1 MNNYEITEENFVTKL
16 NTFLVTMLIVL
27 LAVGLVE
34 AKTIKE
40 GEQEYTCSPKKTC
53 EEQLKA
59 AKAEIARLKKQ
70 LQNPVVVEKV
80 KETKIKKHIISV
92 VAVDN
97 IKNVE
102 SKNISPSSAS
112 TEARTDLV
120 PALSYQYQTDSGLT
134 PLVGLTFANKT
145 KLIFGLGFEF

>member
-1 MNNYEITEENFVTKL
+1 MTKL
-16 NTFLVTMLIVL
+16 NAFLVTMLIVL

-34 AKTIKE
+34 AKTITE
-40 GEQEYTCSPKKTC
+40 DGQEYSCNVKKTC
-53 EEQLKA
+53 DEQLKA
-59 AKAEIARLKKQ
+59 ARVEIAKLKKQ
-70 LQNPVVVEKV
+70 LQNPVVVVEQV
-80 KETKIKKHIISV
+80 KEVEIKKHIISV

-134 PLVGLTFANKT
+134 PLIGLTFANKT
-145 KLIFGLGFEF
+145 KLMFGLGFEF

>member
-1 MNNYEITEENFVTKL
+1 MIKL
-16 NTFLVTMLIVL
+16 NAILVTMFIVL
-27 LAVGLVE
+27 LATVLVE

-40 GEQEYTCSPKKTC
+40 DGQEYSCSVKKSC

-59 AKAEIARLKKQ
+59 ARAEISRLKKQ
-70 LQNPVVVEKV
+70 LGEQPKVVVETK
-80 KETKIKKHIISV
+80 KEIKKHLISV
-92 VAVDN
+92 IAIDN

-102 SKNISPSSAS
+102 SKNISPSSSS

-120 PALSYQYQTDSGLT
+120 PALSYQYQMDSGLT

-145 KLIFGLGFEF
+145 KLMFGLGFEF